1 LVGGH
6 AVQSGDNVVQCAT
19 FSQCDPCASMVL
31 ADHGVAFPV
40 AYAAFLIGNPRAFVN
55 AEPVLDRAPAL
66 LTARVT
72 FSAAQVLPQAAA
84 MAFVF
89 INVHVDRLMADSQS
103 AFQRKPARFVRTPEI
118 SSTCLCPLHP
128 QFAIDSIPLSSNQ
141 KSGIVALW
149 CAASSASSVLLL
161 LGRLS
166 SSDTTAACLLT
177 SLQKLH
183 FKVESAN

>member
-1 LVGGH
+1 
-6 AVQSGDNVVQCAT
+6 
-19 FSQCDPCASMVL
+19 MVL

-89 INVHVDRLMADSQS
+89 INVHVDRLVADSQS
-103 AFQRKPARFVRTPEI
+103 AFQCKSAR
-118 SSTCLCPLHP
+118 CLFRAHNP
-128 QFAIDSIPLSSNQ
+128 
-141 KSGIVALW
+141 
-149 CAASSASSVLLL
+149 
-161 LGRLS
+161 
-166 SSDTTAACLLT
+166 T
-177 SLQKLH
+177 
-183 FKVESAN
+183 ESAVQLPPIPAMIDAVH